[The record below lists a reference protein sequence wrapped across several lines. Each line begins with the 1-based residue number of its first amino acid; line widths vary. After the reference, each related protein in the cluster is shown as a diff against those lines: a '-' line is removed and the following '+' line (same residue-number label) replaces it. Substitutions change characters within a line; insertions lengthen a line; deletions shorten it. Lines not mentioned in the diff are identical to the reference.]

1 MIKAPENNFRAV
13 SVMFKKPKD
22 FVFFIISTII
32 VALTEAFIILSVKN
46 YIDTINFREDVVSL
60 TVITFILLVITL
72 VLFLIVRN
80 VSKTNMALTVRSEL
94 IKEAQKSMLNAN
106 ISDLCNSEIKSALN
120 NIIFNSNR
128 LSEYVRNSI
137 LSIIQKIISFIVFG
151 IVSLITQ
158 PVLSL
163 ALFLCLPFYYIGLR
177 TVDFAL
183 SKFDKKYEKL
193 EKENTDKIDYLL
205 DVIKDVKLKNGIAL
219 ENEEL
224 DSLVDEETK
233 VEVNRS
239 FMRIVANTFV
249 SIFFE
254 GIVLAI
260 CFGLGGVLYRAGN
273 YGVSSGTFF
282 YFMFTVPILFSIV
295 YKCMHMKI
303 APSNISK
310 EAKELNLIMSLSSEI
325 KSEPITNLDE
335 IHSFKFKEVS
345 LLCNGNYV
353 LDNISFEIKRSEKI
367 GILTSDKE
375 TKDALFDIITKVTKD
390 HTGEVLINNCELNK
404 IQTGYLR
411 SIISSVSSNNI
422 IFNKTILENIIYP
435 EKFDDYKYNDAL
447 NRTGLKEIIN
457 ALPEKGNTMLTKE
470 LENHNDIASRI
481 IFANAFYHDSKI
493 YLFNDA
499 TLNFDPLVEHQMFEE
514 ISKLKNKVVINIT
527 DKPYLLN
534 NCDKIMIIEDGK
546 EVEYG
551 KYDELITNKGSKYY
565 KMIKKPS
572 VKKTKIS

>member
-1 MIKAPENNFRAV
+1 MKAPENSFRAV
-13 SVMFKKPKD
+13 RMMFKKPKD
-22 FVFFIISTII
+22 FVFFIISTVI

-60 TVITFILLVITL
+60 TVITFILLLITL

-80 VSKTNMALTVRSEL
+80 ISKTNMALIVRSEL

-106 ISDLCNSEIKSALN
+106 LSDLCNPGIKNALK
-120 NIIFNSNR
+120 NIIFDSNR
-128 LSEYVRNSI
+128 ISDYIKNSV
-137 LSIIQKIISFIVFG
+137 LTLIQKIICFTVFS

-158 PVLSL
+158 PLLSL
-163 ALFLCLPFYYIGLR
+163 AMLICLPFYYIGLR
-177 TVDFAL
+177 AVDFAL
-183 SKFDKKYEKL
+183 SKFNKKYEKL
-193 EKENTDKIDYLL
+193 EKENIDKINYTLE
-205 DVIKDVKLKNGIAL
+205 VIKDVKLKNGIDV

-224 DSLVDEETK
+224 DELVDEETK

-239 FMRIVANTFV
+239 FMVIVANTFV
-249 SIFFE
+249 SILFE

-260 CFGLGGVLYRAGN
+260 CFGLGGVLYRTGN
-273 YGVSSGTFF
+273 YGVTSGTFF
-282 YFMFTVPILFSIV
+282 YFMFIVPILFGIV
-295 YKCMHMKI
+295 YNCMHMKI
-303 APSNISK
+303 SPSNIST
-310 EAKELNLIMSLSSEI
+310 ETKELGLIMSLSSEI
-325 KSEPITNLDE
+325 KSEPISNLEE
-335 IHSFKFKEVS
+335 IHNFKFKEVS
-345 LLCNGNYV
+345 LLCNDTYV

-411 SIISSVSSNNI
+411 SIISSISSNNI

-457 ALPEKGNTMLTKE
+457 SLPEKGNTMFNTE
-470 LENHNDIASRI
+470 LDNYNDIACRI
-481 IFANAFYHDSKI
+481 IFANAFYRDSKI

-499 TLNFDPLVEHQMFEE
+499 TINFDPMVEHQMFEE

-551 KYDELITNKGSKYY
+551 KYDDLINDKGSKFY

-572 VKKTKIS
+572 IKKTKIS

>member
-60 TVITFILLVITL
+60 TVITFILLLITL

-80 VSKTNMALTVRSEL
+80 VSKTNMALTVRGEL

-151 IVSLITQ
+151 IVSLVTQ

-177 TVDFAL
+177 AVDFAL

-273 YGVSSGTFF
+273 YGV
-282 YFMFTVPILFSIV
+282 
-295 YKCMHMKI
+295 KI

>member
-1 MIKAPENNFRAV
+1 MKAPENSFRAV
-13 SVMFKKPKD
+13 RVMFKKPKD

-60 TVITFILLVITL
+60 TVITFILLLITL

-80 VSKTNMALTVRSEL
+80 ISKTNMALTVRSEL

-120 NIIFNSNR
+120 NIISNSNR
-128 LSEYVRNSI
+128 ISEYVRNSV
-137 LSIIQKIISFIVFG
+137 LSIIQKIICFIVFG

-177 TVDFAL
+177 AVDFAL

-205 DVIKDVKLKNGIAL
+205 DVIKDVKLKNGIDL

-224 DSLVDEETK
+224 ESLVDEETK

-254 GIVLAI
+254 GIVLAV

-310 EAKELNLIMSLSSEI
+310 EAKELSLIMSLSSEI

-335 IHSFKFKEVS
+335 IHNFKFKEVS

-470 LENHNDIASRI
+470 LDNYNDIASRI
-481 IFANAFYHDSKI
+481 IFANAFYRDSKI

>member
-80 VSKTNMALTVRSEL
+80 VSKTNMALTVRGEL

-137 LSIIQKIISFIVFG
+137 LSIIQKIISFIIFG

-177 TVDFAL
+177 AVDFAL

-375 TKDALFDIITKVTKD
+375 TKDALFDIITNVTKD
-390 HTGEVLINNCELNK
+390 HTGEVLIN
-404 IQTGYLR
+404 
-411 SIISSVSSNNI
+411 S
-422 IFNKTILENIIYP
+422 
-435 EKFDDYKYNDAL
+435 
-447 NRTGLKEIIN
+447 TGLKEIIN

-470 LENHNDIASRI
+470 LENYNDIASRI
-481 IFANAFYHDSKI
+481 IFANAFYRDSKI